1 MVLLC
6 YVCLDHKPLP
16 PSLCMTY
23 PGVFKMN
30 NTTGAI
36 NETGILYPSRAQEKH
51 ELLAL
56 PGHLPSPQ
64 MFSERSAAQFLVL
77 SNVPWTIG
85 CFVIIVIIL
94 FCLLHPFNLQLLI
107 TSL

>member
-1 MVLLC
+1 MGDKGINSLKKVCVMGNMVLLC
-6 YVCLDHKPLP
+6 YVCLDHKPVP

-36 NETGILYPSRAQEKH
+36 NETGIFYPSRPQEKQ

-64 MFSERSAAQFLVL
+64 MLSERSAAQLLVF
-77 SNVPWTIG
+77 SVS
-85 CFVIIVIIL
+85 F
-94 FCLLHPFNLQLLI
+94 
-107 TSL
+107 